1 LDETWTIFLVQ
12 NLLAAGFGKKEEEFD
27 HHLLSQPMMS
37 HFWECPSQGKRIV
50 RQNGETLACL
60 GFADRQS

>member
-1 LDETWTIFLVQ
+1 LDETMTIIVVQ

-27 HHLLSQPMMS
+27 HQLLIQPMMS
-37 HFWECPSQGKRIV
+37 RFWECPSQEKRIV

-60 GFADRQS
+60 GFADLQS

>member
-1 LDETWTIFLVQ
+1 MRVIKVQ

-37 HFWECPSQGKRIV
+37 RFWECPSQGKRIV